1 MKTKQDVET
10 WMDDQSTRWQ
20 GTTVPSVFV
29 EIYDTVP
36 DYLHGTALLYAITQ
50 EWITLNDN

>member
-10 WMDDQSTRWQ
+10 WMNEQSTRWQ
-20 GTTVPSVFV
+20 GITVPSVFV

-36 DYLHGTALLYAITQ
+36 DQLHGTALLYAITQ
-50 EWITLNDN
+50 GWITLND